1 VDIDIIDTADLKAK
15 VKEIVRLVE
24 NETIQVV
31 FDFGYLTI
39 EDGIGECDIAY
50 VEILNELCFRIKR
63 YEEEEE
69 TMQPS
74 YKNSTINIKI
84 KSIQSIDIHSEEF
97 KDGFKQSIDIHSEEF
112 KDGFKCIATIYF
124 INSDHDITFYLVGDT
139 IKDQEKRPNEF
150 YEMYKED
157 IIEFHNS
164 KNIIIR
170 ER

>member
-1 VDIDIIDTADLKAK
+1 MDIDIIDTADLKAK

-97 KDGFKQSIDIHSEEF
+97 KDGFK
-112 KDGFKCIATIYF
+112 CIATIYF